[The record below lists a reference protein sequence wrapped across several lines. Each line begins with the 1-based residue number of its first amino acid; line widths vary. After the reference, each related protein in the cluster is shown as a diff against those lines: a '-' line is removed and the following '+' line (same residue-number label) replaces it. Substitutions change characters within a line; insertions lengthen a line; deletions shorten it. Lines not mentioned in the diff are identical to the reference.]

1 MVVKKVGETD
11 LKLKFVWGFFL
22 RTAHKSWMLL
32 LAIRKNNTCVEELL
46 LKLEMLGKKK
56 SFWYSIAMLMNKLFF
71 NLRNTVLL
79 LGGEG
84 SKSELI

>member
-1 MVVKKVGETD
+1 MVVKKAGETD

-46 LKLEMLGKKK
+46 LKLENVGEKKV
-56 SFWYSIAMLMNKLFF
+56 FLILYRYVDEQIALQSQKYRTTF
-71 NLRNTVLL
+71 
-79 LGGEG
+79 GWWGE
-84 SKSELI
+84 